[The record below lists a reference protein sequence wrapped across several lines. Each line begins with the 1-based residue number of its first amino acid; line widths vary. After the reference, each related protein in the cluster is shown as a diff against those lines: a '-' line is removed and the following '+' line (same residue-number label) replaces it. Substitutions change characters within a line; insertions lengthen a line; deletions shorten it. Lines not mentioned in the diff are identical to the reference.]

1 MDSLRTVIKL
11 HIIIGSVRPG
21 RVGLPVATW
30 VESVARNDGRFSVTL
45 VDLAEVDLPFLDEP
59 EQPHLH
65 RYTHDHTKSWSRIVD
80 AADAFVFVMPEY
92 NAGYSPA
99 LKNALD
105 FLSRE
110 WKHKAVGLVSYG
122 GVSGGQRG
130 AQLLKTTMLQ
140 LNLMP
145 VPAAVP
151 IPFVAG
157 MINDDGDFEPSE
169 PVAKGTPKMLDSI
182 AEWTE
187 VLRPLREG

>member
-1 MDSLRTVIKL
+1 MIKL
-11 HIIIGSVRPG
+11 HVVLGSVRPA
-21 RVGLPVATW
+21 RVGLPVARW
-30 VESVARNDGRFSVTL
+30 VESLARSDGRFEVTL
-45 VDLAEVDLPFLDEP
+45 VDLADVDLPFLDEP
-59 EQPHLH
+59 EQPHLG
-65 RYTHDHTKSWSRIVD
+65 RYGHEHTKAWSRTID
-80 AADAFVFVMPEY
+80 EADAFVFVMPEY

-110 WKHKAVGLVSYG
+110 WKHKAVGMVSYG

-130 AQLLKTTMLQ
+130 AQQLKTTMLQ

-151 IPFVAG
+151 IPFVSG
-157 MINDDGDFEPSE
+157 MINDDGDFEPSG
-169 PVAKGTPKMLDSI
+169 PVSKGAPRMLDGI
-182 AEWTE
+182 AEWTA

>member
-1 MDSLRTVIKL
+1 MIRLHVIL
-11 HIIIGSVRPG
+11 GSVRPV
-21 RVGLPVATW
+21 RVGLPVAEW
-30 VESVARNDGRFSVTL
+30 IESLAREDGRFEVTL
-45 VDLAEVDLPFLDEP
+45 VDLADVNLPFLDEP

-65 RYTHDHTKSWSRIVD
+65 RYAHEHTKAWSRTID
-80 AADAFVFVMPEY
+80 EADAFIFVMPEY

-105 FLSRE
+105 FLSSE
-110 WKHKAVGLVSYG
+110 WKHKAVGMVSYG

-130 AQLLKTTMLQ
+130 AQQLKAIMLQ

-151 IPFVAG
+151 IPFVSA
-157 MINDDGDFEPSE
+157 MINDDGGFEPSE
-169 PVAKGTPKMLDSI
+169 PVAQGALKMLDGV
-182 AEWTE
+182 AEWSE

>member
-1 MDSLRTVIKL
+1 MIRL
-11 HIIIGSVRPG
+11 HIVIGSVRPV
-21 RVGLPVATW
+21 RVGLSVGLW
-30 VESVARNDGRFSVTL
+30 VEELARADGRFEVTL
-45 VDLAEVDLPFLDEP
+45 VDLAEVNLPFLDEP
-59 EQPHLH
+59 EMPHL
-65 RYTHDHTKSWSRIVD
+65 RKYTHEHTKAWSRTVD

-105 FLSRE
+105 FLSAE

-122 GVSGGQRG
+122 GISGGQRG
-130 AQLLKTTMLQ
+130 AQMLKPTLLQ

-151 IPFVAG
+151 IPFVSG
-157 MINDDGDFEPSE
+157 MVDGQGGFEPTE
-169 PVAKGTPKMLDSI
+169 PVANGAGRMFDSI

-187 VLRPLREG
+187 VLRPLREA

>member
-1 MDSLRTVIKL
+1 MPVSLQ
-11 HIIIGSVRPG
+11 IIIGSVRPA
-21 RVGLPVATW
+21 RVGLPVAGW
-30 VESVARNDGRFSVTL
+30 IESVARGDDRFEVTL

-59 EQPHLH
+59 EQPHLG
-65 RYTHDHTKSWSRIVD
+65 RYTHEHTKAWSRMVD

-105 FLSRE
+105 FLSAE
-110 WKHKAVGLVSYG
+110 WKHKAVGMVSYG

-130 AQLLKTTMLQ
+130 AQQLKTIMLQ

-151 IPFVAG
+151 IPFVSA

-169 PVAKGTPKMLDSI
+169 PVATGAGRMLDSI
-182 AEWTE
+182 VEWDE
-187 VLRPLREG
+187 MLRGKREA

>member
-1 MDSLRTVIKL
+1 MVKL

-21 RVGLPVATW
+21 RVGLPVANW
-30 VESVARNDGRFSVTL
+30 VDSLARQDDRFEVTL
-45 VDLAEVDLPFLDEP
+45 VDLAEVNLPFLDEP
-59 EQPHLH
+59 QMPHLN
-65 RYTHDHTKSWSRIVD
+65 RYEHEHTKSWSRTID

-122 GVSGGQRG
+122 GVSGGQRA
-130 AQLLKTTMLQ
+130 AQLLKTSMLQ

-145 VPAAVP
+145 VPASVP
-151 IPFVAG
+151 IPFVSG

-169 PVAKGTPKMLDSI
+169 PVARGLPKMLDSI